1 MQLQVKL
8 QKTADITYLKGNK
21 EQGRR
26 CIAYH
31 KIRMKKKATINVLNG
46 KTQHET

>member
-26 CIAYH
+26 CIAISQDSNEEKSYD
-31 KIRMKKKATINVLNG
+31 
-46 KTQHET
+46 